1 MLLQVKALAKQWLG
15 PLYEPALGLAYAL
28 FPFFQPNNL
37 NAVFIVSAIL
47 LALCFY
53 LYTTPRSSA
62 SVAHALRFLFP
73 RSVFLH
79 RSALVDYR
87 FYVVNSLLLSYVG
100 LSARVAGFV
109 GLFVVSDRV
118 RDFLAPVLGTGASDD
133 EPTGLARIVFTL
145 AMVLAIDFAKFF
157 AHFLQH
163 KVPLLWEFHKVHHSG
178 QVLTPLTN
186 YRMHPVDVILEQF
199 LAAILVGVVVAAY
212 ACFYPKGIAEMTILN
227 IGAITFVYFLAANL
241 RHSHI
246 PLPFGWRTSHI
257 LSSPYMHQVHH
268 SLEARHWDKNYAL
281 IFSFWDGLFRSLY
294 IPRGP
299 EEFRLGLPGEENAR
313 FDSVGKLY
321 LSPFAGAARGIARR
335 MPWAHRPKSAVSSG
349 GNNGQTSRRT

>member
-1 MLLQVKALAKQWLG
+1 MLLQVKAVASQWLG

-28 FPFFQPNNL
+28 FPFLLPNNL
-37 NAVFIVSAIL
+37 NGVFIVSAIL
-47 LALCFY
+47 LAVGFY
-53 LYTTPRSSA
+53 LYVTPRTSA
-62 SVAHALRFLFP
+62 SVPHALRFLFP
-73 RSVFLH
+73 RRVFLH

-87 FYVVNSLLLSYVG
+87 FYVVNSLLLSYVR
-100 LSARVAGFV
+100 LSARVAGLV
-109 GLFVVSDRV
+109 GLFVVSDRI
-118 RDFLAPVLGTGASDD
+118 RDFLAPVLGTGAGDG
-133 EPTGLARIVFTL
+133 EPTGLARIGFTL

-163 KVPLLWEFHKVHHSG
+163 KVPLLWEFHKVHHSA

-199 LAAILVGVVVAAY
+199 LAAILVGLVVGVY

-246 PLPFGWRTSHI
+246 PLGFGWRTSHI

-268 SLEARHWDKNYAL
+268 SSEVRHWDKNYAL
-281 IFSFWDGLFRSLY
+281 VFSLWDVVFRSLY

-299 EEFRLGLPGEENAR
+299 EKFRLGLPGEENAR
-313 FDSVGKLY
+313 FDSVRKLY
-321 LSPFAGAARGIARR
+321 LAPFAGAGRSIARR
-335 MPWAHRPKSAVSSG
+335 VSSG
-349 GNNGQTSRRT
+349 GSNGQTSRRT